1 MRILVTDG
9 MDKDALQTLKNNGHE
24 VVEQFYAPEELGA
37 ALKEFDAVVVRS
49 ATKVRANH
57 IDEAKGG
64 KLKLIIRGGVGV
76 DNIDVK
82 YAEAA
87 GITVK
92 NTPRA
97 SSQSVAELAMAHMFA
112 CARFVSIAGHTMRED
127 KWEKKAY
134 GKGIELQGKTLG
146 IVGFGR
152 IGQHLGVMAKAIG
165 MNVIAEDIFHIPGI
179 EEKLGI
185 PYVELDELLAKSDFI
200 SVHAP
205 AVDGGALIN
214 AETIAKMK
222 DGVTIINTS
231 RGTNVDEAALLAGL
245 ESGKVRS
252 AGLDVYADEPATNKA
267 LYSHPMVS
275 CTPHIGAATKEAQKR
290 IGAEIVEII
299 ESEIPGAKVAVLSGP
314 SHAEEVGIGIP
325 TTVVAGARDM
335 DTAKLIQNTFMNDV
349 FRVYTSTDVTGIELG
364 GSVKNVIA
372 LAAGITDGLGF
383 GDNTKAALM
392 TRGMAEILRLGTA
405 MGAHVETLAGLSGM
419 GDLIVTCASVHSR
432 NRKAGY
438 LMGQGKSMQEAMDEV
453 QMVVEGVYS
462 AKAAVKLG
470 EKYGVSLPIINKV
483 SEVLFDGKDPKEAVN
498 ELMLRDNKAEHTAL
512 PWEK

>member
-9 MDKDALQTLKNNGHE
+9 MDKTAMAELKAQGHE
-24 VVEQFYAPEELGA
+24 VVEQFYESEELGK
-37 ALKEFDAVVVRS
+37 ALRGFDVVVVRS
-49 ATKVRANH
+49 KTKVRAPH
-57 IDEAKGG
+57 IDEAKGSN
-64 KLKLIIRGGVGV
+64 LKLIIRGGVGV

-82 YAEAA
+82 YAEEN
-87 GITVK
+87 GIMVR
-92 NTPRA
+92 NTPNA
-97 SSQSVAELAMAHMFA
+97 SSQSVAECALAHMFA
-112 CARFVSIAGHTMRED
+112 CARFISIAGAAMRND
-127 KWEKKAY
+127 IWDKKAY
-134 GKGIELQGKTLG
+134 SKGIELQGKTLG

-231 RGTNVDEAALLAGL
+231 RGTNVDEAALLAAL

-299 ESEIPGAKVAVLSGP
+299 ES
-314 SHAEEVGIGIP
+314 
-325 TTVVAGARDM
+325 
-335 DTAKLIQNTFMNDV
+335 
-349 FRVYTSTDVTGIELG
+349 
-364 GSVKNVIA
+364 
-372 LAAGITDGLGF
+372 F
-383 GDNTKAALM
+383 GK
-392 TRGMAEILRLGTA
+392 
-405 MGAHVETLAGLSGM
+405 
-419 GDLIVTCASVHSR
+419 
-432 NRKAGY
+432 
-438 LMGQGKSMQEAMDEV
+438 
-453 QMVVEGVYS
+453 
-462 AKAAVKLG
+462 
-470 EKYGVSLPIINKV
+470 
-483 SEVLFDGKDPKEAVN
+483 
-498 ELMLRDNKAEHTAL
+498 
-512 PWEK
+512 

>member
-231 RGTNVDEAALLAGL
+231 RGTNVDEAALLASL

-252 AGLDVYADEPATNKA
+252 AGLDVYANEPATNKA

-290 IGAEIVEII
+290 IGTEIVEII
-299 ESEIPGAKVAVLSGP
+299 ES
-314 SHAEEVGIGIP
+314 
-325 TTVVAGARDM
+325 
-335 DTAKLIQNTFMNDV
+335 
-349 FRVYTSTDVTGIELG
+349 
-364 GSVKNVIA
+364 
-372 LAAGITDGLGF
+372 F
-383 GDNTKAALM
+383 GK
-392 TRGMAEILRLGTA
+392 
-405 MGAHVETLAGLSGM
+405 
-419 GDLIVTCASVHSR
+419 
-432 NRKAGY
+432 
-438 LMGQGKSMQEAMDEV
+438 
-453 QMVVEGVYS
+453 
-462 AKAAVKLG
+462 
-470 EKYGVSLPIINKV
+470 
-483 SEVLFDGKDPKEAVN
+483 
-498 ELMLRDNKAEHTAL
+498 
-512 PWEK
+512 